1 MVTAVG
7 YTVSYFM
14 TAGPQVTPAV
24 AAFAVGLAGQA
35 YGRFTGKLSYV
46 PLLSGVLLLV
56 PGSVGVRS
64 VLSMIG
70 SDPSQGFSFA
80 LTMVNISVS
89 ITVSF
94 LSLLPVPFF
103 FFSVVHPVF
112 SLGHKDPIGLTSFLL
127 SRHLVNSSES
137 SAPSWSGTHSGVG
150 ARS

>member
-7 YTVSYFM
+7 FTVSYFM

-24 AAFAVGLAGQA
+24 SAFAVGLAGQA
-35 YGRFTGKLSYV
+35 YGRITGKLSYV

-64 VLSMIG
+64 VLSLIG

-89 ITVSF
+89 ITVS
-94 LSLLPVPFF
+94 LVSL
-103 FFSVVHPVF
+103 
-112 SLGHKDPIGLTSFLL
+112 
-127 SRHLVNSSES
+127 
-137 SAPSWSGTHSGVG
+137 
-150 ARS
+150 